1 MMTPKISPPVRE
13 LPERVVPPALR
24 MEFPIDA
31 ETGEP
36 AINPQTGKPD
46 FFWDFERGSN
56 PFPNAPQRYP
66 LNPDVPA
73 YAMSWGLCPR
83 TAAFW

>member
-1 MMTPKISPPVRE
+1 MTPKISPPVRE
-13 LPERVVPPALR
+13 LPEAVVRPALR

-31 ETGEP
+31 ETGQP

-56 PFPNAPQRYP
+56 PFPNAPQRFP
-66 LNPDVPA
+66 SDPDITFSMPG
-73 YAMSWGLCPR
+73 WGFCLR